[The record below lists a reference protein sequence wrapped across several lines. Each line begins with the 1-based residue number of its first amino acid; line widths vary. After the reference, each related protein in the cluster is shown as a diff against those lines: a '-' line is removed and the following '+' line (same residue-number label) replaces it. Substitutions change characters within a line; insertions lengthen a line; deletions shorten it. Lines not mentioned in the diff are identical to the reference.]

1 MPDLCHPMNILKFG
15 GTSVGSP
22 EALKALSAIVS
33 QRQTNE
39 SVAAVV
45 VSAFSG
51 VTNQLIE
58 MARQAESG
66 NEEYQSL
73 LKNVEVRHVDT
84 VSALFPAQTRSG
96 IIAQVLRLVNELD
109 DILNG
114 IFLLHECSARSL
126 DLVMSFGE
134 RLSATVVKELLE
146 LNGIPSHY
154 LDARNV
160 IETNRNFGAA
170 QVDYTATFP
179 KIQAHFSQHK
189 GVAVTTGFIA
199 STPQGESTTL
209 GRGGSDFTAAI
220 LAAGLQ
226 AGEILIY
233 TDVNG
238 MMTADP
244 RLVPQ
249 AFTIPVI
256 SYQEAMELSHFGAK
270 VIYPPTLQ
278 PAFDQKIPIRILNT
292 FDPQDPGTLITE
304 TSSSG
309 AYAITGLSS
318 IKEITLI
325 NVQGSGL
332 VGMAGFASRLFSA
345 LGKEKINIILITQAS
360 SEHSITFALSS
371 GEAGLAKAAIESEF
385 EHEIRNGLVD
395 PIEAEEQVSIL
406 AIVGENMKQT
416 PGVSGKVFG
425 ALGRNGINVRATAQ
439 GSSELN
445 ISVVIPTKDLTKAL
459 NALHQ
464 TFFLSDR
471 KKLHVFL
478 LGPGLIGKT
487 FLRQIADQQEFLKE
501 NLNLEIVVTGIANSR
516 KMWISEKGIVLNEW
530 ESQLN
535 SFGRESDI
543 TQFCQHIPDLNLP
556 NSALVDCTSGAEGMK
571 HYAGLLQKSIAVVTP
586 NKLANSGLFSFYKQ
600 LKDSALKGNTRFL
613 YETNVGAGLPVV
625 QTLKNLIH
633 SGDQIHRIEAM
644 LSGTL
649 SYIFNTF
656 NSGVSFREVV
666 AEAKALGY
674 TEPDPRDDLSG
685 KDMARKILILAR
697 ESGLELEPDDVDT
710 QNILPERCL
719 SAPSVDAFLE
729 SLTEEDAYFKN
740 LVTEA
745 ESEGQKL
752 KFICK
757 LENGNVG
764 IRLEKIGPDH
774 PFWNSSGADN
784 IIAFYSARYQ
794 ARPMVIQGPGAGA
807 EVTAA
812 GVFGDLISLAN

>member
-1 MPDLCHPMNILKFG
+1 MKILKFG

-22 EALKALSAIVS
+22 DALQALATIVKN
-33 QRQTNE
+33 RQSTE
-39 SVAAVV
+39 SLAAVV
-45 VSAFSG
+45 VSALSG
-51 VTNQLIE
+51 ITNQLIRLAE
-58 MARQAESG
+58 MSEAG
-66 NEEYQSL
+66 NDGYIAV
-73 LKNVEVRHVDT
+73 LKEVENRHVDT
-84 VSALFPAQTRSG
+84 ISALFPAQTRSG
-96 IIAQVLRLVNELD
+96 IIAQILRLVNKLD

-114 IFLLHECSARSL
+114 IFLLKECSLRSM

-134 RLSATVVKELLE
+134 RMSATLVKELLE
-146 LNGIPSHY
+146 LNGVQAHL
-154 LDARNV
+154 LDTRDV
-160 IETNRNFGAA
+160 IVTDRNFGSAR
-170 QVDYTATFP
+170 VDFEATFP
-179 KIQAHFSQHK
+179 KIKAHFANKK
-189 GVAVTTGFIA
+189 GIAVTTGFIA
-199 STPQGESTTL
+199 GNREGETTTL
-209 GRGGSDFTAAI
+209 GRGGSDFTASI
-220 LAAGLQ
+220 LAAGLN
-226 AGEILIY
+226 AEEILIY

-244 RLVPQ
+244 RLVAQ
-249 AFTIPVI
+249 AFSIPVI

-278 PAFDQKIPIRILNT
+278 PAFEQKIPIRILNT
-292 FDPQDPGTLITE
+292 FEPNHPGTLITGH
-304 TSSSG
+304 SSSG

-318 IKEITLI
+318 IKEITLL

-345 LGKEKINIILITQAS
+345 LGREKINVILITQAS

-371 GEAGLAKAAIESEF
+371 AEADTAQKAISHEF
-385 EHEIRNGLVD
+385 EMEIQNGLVD
-395 PIEAEEQVSIL
+395 PIEKEDHVSIL

-425 ALGRNGINVRATAQ
+425 ALGRNGINIRATAQ

-464 TFFLSDR
+464 TFFLSDC

-487 FLRQIADQQEFLKE
+487 FLNQISKQKSFLRE
-501 NLNLEIVVTGIANSR
+501 NLNLEIVVCGIANSK
-516 KMWISEKGIVLNEW
+516 KMWITERGISVNNW
-530 ESQLN
+530 EGELSN
-535 SFGRESDI
+535 FGKPSDI
-543 TQFCQHIPDLNLP
+543 SEFTRNIQELNLP
-556 NSALVDCTSGAEGMK
+556 DSVLVDCTSGPDGMQ
-571 HYAGLLQKSIAVVTP
+571 HYAELLRKSVAVVTP
-586 NKLANSGLFSFYKQ
+586 NKLANSGLYSFYNQ
-600 LKDSALKGNTRFL
+600 LKQCALKGNTRFL

-633 SGDQIHRIEAM
+633 SGDQIFKIEAM

-649 SYIFNTF
+649 SYIFNSF
-656 NSGVSFREVV
+656 NSTVSFRSVV
-666 AEAKALGY
+666 EEAKALGY

-697 ESGLELEPDDVDT
+697 ESGLMLEPNEVET
-710 QNILPERCL
+710 ENILPAKCVE
-719 SAPSVDAFLE
+719 AKSVDDFLE
-729 SLTEEDAYFKN
+729 SLSTENDYFKN
-740 LVTEA
+740 LITTAETE
-745 ESEGQKL
+745 GKKL

-757 LENGNVG
+757 LEKGKVG

-784 IIAFYSARYQ
+784 IIAFYSSRYNT
-794 ARPMVIQGPGAGA
+794 RPLVVQGPGAGA

-812 GVFGDLISLAN
+812 GVFGDLISLAG